1 MNTYLIPNTDLE
13 VSEISLGCMRMKNKS
28 VDEIEAL
35 VKVALDNGINFF
47 DHADIYGG
55 GSSEAVFGEV
65 LKKHPDWR
73 SKMIIQ
79 TKCGINVKQHTYDF
93 SKAYILSCV
102 EGSLKRLNVK
112 MIDVLLLHR
121 PDALMDPKEVAEAF
135 DQLYHLGKVRYFG
148 VSNMDA
154 STMALLQKHLKHKLI
169 INQLQ
174 FNVVHAFM
182 IEHNMNL
189 NTIENVAMMRDTG
202 LVDYCRLHDVLIQ
215 PWSVLQSTSPNS
227 GTYIDNPEYPEL
239 NVKLEEVANHY
250 GVTKAAIAIAWI
262 LRHPAGM
269 QPIVGTTNPKHL
281 QELCEASKIK
291 LTHEEWYALYLSV
304 GRKLP

>member
-1 MNTYLIPNTDLE
+1 MNTYSLPNTDLQ
-13 VSEISLGCMRMKNKS
+13 VSEISLGCMRMKNKA
-28 VDEIEAL
+28 VDEIETL

-47 DHADIYGG
+47 DHADIYGN
-55 GSSEAVFGEV
+55 GSSETVFGEV

-73 SKMIIQ
+73 SQMIIQ
-79 TKCGINVKQHTYDF
+79 TKCGINVDKHTYDF
-93 SKAYILSCV
+93 SKEHILSSV
-102 EGSLKRLNVK
+102 EGSLKRLNVQ

-135 DQLYHLGKVRYFG
+135 DQLYHLKKVRYFG

-189 NTIENVAMMRDTG
+189 NTCDDVALMRDSG
-202 LVDYCRLHDVLIQ
+202 LVSYCMLHDVLIQ

-227 GTYIDNPEYPEL
+227 GTYIDNPDYPQL
-239 NVKLEEVANHY
+239 NLKLEEVAKHY

-262 LRHPAGM
+262 LRHPSGM

-291 LTHEEWYALYLSV
+291 LTREEWYELYLSV